1 MISLILALAE
11 VSHMI
16 LDITA
21 IYSISFVFIDHLN
34 VAVLSLKE

>member
-11 VSHMI
+11 VSHVI

-21 IYSISFVFIDHLN
+21 IYPISSVFIDDLN